1 MKSEIKY
8 KSLVILIIVIPILF
22 VSYILYGIFGPQK
35 ISETI
40 TGSVVLIEKDNKEE
54 HEVMKKRKSPY
65 SYKEKDGENYYII
78 INSIESNSYK
88 KCLVSCTKEQFQ
100 KLRVGE
106 NYYYHVKY
114 ARGDE
119 TKGNLQEATTYNPV
133 Q

>member
-8 KSLVILIIVIPILF
+8 KSLVVLIIVIPILF
-22 VSYILYGIFGPQK
+22 VSYILYGIFGPPK
-35 ISETI
+35 TSETI

-100 KLRVGE
+100 KLIVGE

-119 TKGNLQEATTYNPV
+119 TKANLQEATTYNPV